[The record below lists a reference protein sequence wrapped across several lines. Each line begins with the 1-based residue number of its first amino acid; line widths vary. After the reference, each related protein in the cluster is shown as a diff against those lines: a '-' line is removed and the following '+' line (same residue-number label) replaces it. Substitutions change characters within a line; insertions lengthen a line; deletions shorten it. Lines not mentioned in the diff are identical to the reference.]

1 MRTRNRRSAKIWER
15 NSGTLPSFP
24 SWIAEYTNILA
35 GKKSRTDRSAEQ
47 MFGRGL
53 YRAMSDVEGKV
64 AANMVGGNLST
75 AISNFIPLA
84 QGSGEVRYSGA

>member
-1 MRTRNRRSAKIWER
+1 MRKIEAIRKDPDVNIEDKEQKISKIWER

-53 YRAMSDVEGKV
+53 YRAHE
-64 AANMVGGNLST
+64 
-75 AISNFIPLA
+75 
-84 QGSGEVRYSGA
+84 RR